1 MILIVVVGMLALQ
14 VLLFWGYVLL
24 VERGSSTVTRGVL
37 GTALVAALVVLA
49 LWLAFVSAFLRVE

>member
-49 LWLAFVSAFLRVE
+49 LWLAFVTAFLRVE

>member
-1 MILIVVVGMLALQ
+1 MLALQ

-49 LWLAFVSAFLRVE
+49 LWLAFVTAFLRVE